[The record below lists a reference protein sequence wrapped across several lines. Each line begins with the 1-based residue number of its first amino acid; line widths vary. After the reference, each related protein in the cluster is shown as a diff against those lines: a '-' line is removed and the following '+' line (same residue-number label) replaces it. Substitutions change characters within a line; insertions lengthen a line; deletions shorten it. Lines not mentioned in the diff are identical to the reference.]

1 MNSHLSST
9 GVFLGSEHGKHA
21 SCGKGPRIVAITVLL
36 LVCAFAVGASAGLAK
51 EKKPV
56 TRTVSG
62 VVLDEAENEIEGAT
76 IELTDLQTGKLVAIY
91 SQEGGQY
98 HFSDLLPSH
107 DYKVKA
113 MFKGSS
119 SEVRQ
124 ISSID
129 TRLRVVINLTIPGPK
144 P

>member
-9 GVFLGSEHGKHA
+9 GVFLGSEHGKHV
-21 SCGKGPRIVAITVLL
+21 SCGKVPRMVAITALL
-36 LVCAFAVGASAGLAK
+36 LVWAWGLCASGLAK
-51 EKKPV
+51 ERKPV

-62 VVLDEAENEIEGAT
+62 VVLDEAENGIEGAT
-76 IELTDLQTGKLVAIY
+76 IELTDLQTEKLVAIY

-107 DYKVKA
+107 DYKIKA
-113 MFKGSS
+113 TFKGSS